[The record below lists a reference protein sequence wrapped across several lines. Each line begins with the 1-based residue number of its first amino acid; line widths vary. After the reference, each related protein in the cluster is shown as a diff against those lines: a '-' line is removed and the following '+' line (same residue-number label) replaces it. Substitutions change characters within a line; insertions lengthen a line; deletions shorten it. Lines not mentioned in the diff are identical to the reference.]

1 MSKFKKS
8 DHVLLST
15 EGLRDTVVTNLSESK
30 LAPRFIGP
38 FRVLKVIGD
47 AYTMDIPSSL
57 LPHPTCYVG
66 RLKEYRP
73 ATLHMLVPI
82 PNAGSDTECWVS

>member
-1 MSKFKKS
+1 MSRFKIGNYVLKS
-8 DHVLLST
+8 T
-15 EGLRDTVVTNLSESK
+15 GGLRDTLANDLGVSK

-47 AYTMDIPSSL
+47 AYTLEIISPL
-57 LPHPTCYVG
+57 RLHPTFYVG

-73 ATLHMLVPI
+73 ATLHGMATLK
-82 PNAGSDTECWVS
+82 NAGSHIS

>member
-1 MSKFKKS
+1 MSRFKIGNCVLKS
-8 DHVLLST
+8 T
-15 EGLRDTVVTNLSESK
+15 GGLRGTLANNLGASK

-47 AYTMDIPSSL
+47 AYTLDITSSL
-57 LPHPTCYVG
+57 RLHPTFYVG

-73 ATLHMLVPI
+73 ATLHGMAPLK
-82 PNAGSDTECWVS
+82 NAEPHIS